1 MVSMESLG
9 HYLKVQ
15 RKLRG
20 ITLSDVSA
28 ASKVAPNWLVLLE
41 NDAFDKLPGEI
52 FTKGYLRLYAECLGL
67 DADDGLLRYEAY
79 AHHQEE
85 IEILRQTPLWR
96 RPDVWRTLGLLLG
109 FAAILYW
116 AITRFACAPQ
126 LIRHI

>member
-1 MVSMESLG
+1 MESLG

-20 ITLSDVSA
+20 ITLSEVSA
-28 ASKVAPNWLVLLE
+28 ASKVAPNWLALLE
-41 NDAFDKLPGEI
+41 SDDFDKLPGEI
-52 FTKGYLRLYAECLGL
+52 FTKGYLRLYAEVLGL
-67 DADDGLLRYEAY
+67 DVDDVLLRYEAY

-85 IEILRQTPLWR
+85 VAILKQIPLWR

-116 AITRFACAPQ
+116 AITRFACVPQ
-126 LIRHI
+126 LARQL